1 VSEVEILSDDEC
13 WALLTGAVIGRLAYA
28 EGDDVEIYPVNFMVH
43 DRTVFFRTAP
53 GSKLEAIGSRP
64 NVAFEVDEH
73 GPIWVWSVIV
83 RGRAERMAWDDEI
96 ETSGVL
102 DLASWSPEEKNNFV
116 RIVPSGISGRRFR
129 LPTPNP

>member
-28 EGDDVEIYPVNFMVH
+28 QGDDVEVYPVNFMLQGRKVY
-43 DRTVFFRTAP
+43 FRTAP
-53 GSKLEAIGSRP
+53 GSKLEVIGTHP

-73 GPIWVWSVIV
+73 GPIWAWSVIV

-102 DLASWSPEEKNNFV
+102 DLASWSPAEKDNFV
-116 RIVPSGISGRRFR
+116 RITPSAISGRRFR
-129 LPTPNP
+129 LPTP